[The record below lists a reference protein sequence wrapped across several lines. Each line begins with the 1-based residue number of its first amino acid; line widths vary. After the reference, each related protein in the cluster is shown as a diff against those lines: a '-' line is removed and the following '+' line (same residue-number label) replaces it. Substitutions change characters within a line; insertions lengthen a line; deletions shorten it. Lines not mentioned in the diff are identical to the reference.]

1 MNKHRTH
8 FVGTSRRVYSQLHVE
23 ITASFK
29 ASAGRTLS
37 KNSCAPG
44 WETSS
49 TLSSKLGISHD
60 VSVPGMYTGA
70 YGLFGSPPCC
80 VPMLWGRGGIGGGP
94 APNLGCNG
102 GGGMDCLKGL
112 VMALHKDQSGELGER
127 RQLLFPCWAADL
139 IAPWLVESG
148 LQAIVRQ
155 ECGVAD
161 NRTHTSSS
169 TTTQPINIAAFAL
182 DEYTVT
188 LNIVQY
194 WYRER

>member
-1 MNKHRTH
+1 
-8 FVGTSRRVYSQLHVE
+8 
-23 ITASFK
+23 
-29 ASAGRTLS
+29 
-37 KNSCAPG
+37 
-44 WETSS
+44 
-49 TLSSKLGISHD
+49 
-60 VSVPGMYTGA
+60 
-70 YGLFGSPPCC
+70 
-80 VPMLWGRGGIGGGP
+80 
-94 APNLGCNG
+94 
-102 GGGMDCLKGL
+102 
-112 VMALHKDQSGELGER
+112 MARLGER

-169 TTTQPINIAAFAL
+169 TTTQPINTAAFAL